1 MVEKANARKSIPVY
15 QVLLAPLRGLW
26 EMMVAARRHEA
37 RLHAIGALSRLSDEE
52 LAARGMTRADILP
65 HVYRDHFKWSVE
77 GRDSTQRE
85 IPAG

>member
-1 MVEKANARKSIPVY
+1 MVEKANARKPIPVY

-26 EMMVAARRHEA
+26 EMMVAGRRHES
-37 RLHAIGALSRLSDEE
+37 RIEAIEALSCLSDDE
-52 LAARGMTRADILP
+52 LDARGMTRADILP

-77 GRDSTQRE
+77 GRDSKQRE